1 VSSRLTALTARRAA
15 LQAEVALQRD
25 DTRQSYRTIE
35 ASATKV
41 DGVLSAVRRLTPL
54 LLVGGV
60 AALIAVGPAR
70 ALALVR
76 RGLTFGLYVSQARRL
91 LR

>member
-1 VSSRLTALTARRAA
+1 VSSHLTALTARRAA

-25 DTRQSYRTIE
+25 DLRQAYGMIE
-35 ASATKV
+35 AGTARVDSFVATARK
-41 DGVLSAVRRLTPL
+41 LTPL
-54 LLVGGV
+54 LLVAGI

-70 ALALVR
+70 ALALAR
-76 RGLTFGLYVSQARRL
+76 RGLTLGLYASQARRL